1 MVHSCSL
8 IYATHR
14 EIIWKRCEVI
24 ERGGIA
30 FASMTNI
37 EYVLCGENLMPT
49 PSKLRTITN
58 AGSGRRGRRNAE
70 SRLPPIHP
78 GEMLREEFL
87 VPMGLS
93 ANALALAIR
102 VPVTRVSEIVNE
114 RRGITADTALRLG
127 RYFRMTPEFWMNL
140 QSHYDLEMARDAK
153 DRMIRESIKPAPQD
167 KKTGALKLAA
177 TA

>member
-1 MVHSCSL
+1 
-8 IYATHR
+8 
-14 EIIWKRCEVI
+14 
-24 ERGGIA
+24 
-30 FASMTNI
+30 
-37 EYVLCGENLMPT
+37 MPT
-49 PSKLRTITN
+49 TSKSRTTTSAI
-58 AGSGRRGRRNAE
+58 GRRKPVRRTYE
-70 SRLPPIHP
+70 HRLPPVHP

-114 RRGITADTALRLG
+114 RRGITADTALRLA
-127 RYFRMTPEFWMNL
+127 RYFRMTPEFWMSI
-140 QSHYDLEMARDAK
+140 QSHYDLEVARDAK
-153 DRMIRESIKPAPQD
+153 DRIIRESVKPAPQD